1 MISKKL
7 YLLALAVMAS
17 FLVAGCGEGQQKSET
32 APGKD
37 QANRPVAQQKYEPA
51 YGDMI
56 IRGSIGDASVLLPV
70 LANDAA
76 SFDIIGLIYNGLVK
90 YDKDLK
96 LVPDLAEKWEISE
109 DKLTIRFYLRKD
121 VKWQDGKPF
130 TSDDVELTYNVIVD
144 KNTPTPYATDFLKVT
159 KFHKLDPYTVEVT
172 YRAAVCP
179 GPWFLGP
186 VNASCAPPEGARCHK
201 EPFETQPCSEQDL
214 IDLLSGKQA
223 RRSSWTATTI
233 TLKVGRTLT
242 GS

>member
-1 MISKKL
+1 MACEQQHQSRGYAVRPACFHGHRPQCPIAQLREMQRKQNPLRTLRSPRSTITTILPLARPADFDYIPVQLAKRKDDMTSKKL
-7 YLLALAVMAS
+7 YLLALAAMAS

-70 LANDAA
+70 LANDSA

-130 TSDDVELTYNVIVD
+130 TSNDVELTYNVIVD
-144 KNTPTPYATDFLKVT
+144 QEDTDRL
-159 KFHKLDPYTVEVT
+159 
-172 YRAAVCP
+172 
-179 GPWFLGP
+179 
-186 VNASCAPPEGARCHK
+186 CH
-201 EPFETQPCSEQDL
+201 
-214 IDLLSGKQA
+214 
-223 RRSSWTATTI
+223 
-233 TLKVGRTLT
+233 
-242 GS
+242 